1 MASTSGE
8 GDVQGHNLVVKTGRN
23 PSEWKKN
30 TAKRKRNSGEEY
42 ESSVTRKVVKKK
54 EIGAPCRDGCF
65 EKMGMNNIKAIHESF
80 WGLGDFNLQ
89 NAFIQKNYSV

>member
-54 EIGAPCRDGCF
+54 EIGAR
-65 EKMGMNNIKAIHESF
+65 
-80 WGLGDFNLQ
+80 NLT
-89 NAFIQKNYSV
+89 

>member
-30 TAKRKRNSGEEY
+30 TAKRKRN
-42 ESSVTRKVVKKK
+42 
-54 EIGAPCRDGCF
+54 I
-65 EKMGMNNIKAIHESF
+65 NI
-80 WGLGDFNLQ
+80 
-89 NAFIQKNYSV
+89 NAFEVNNMFLLSLLLLSYFY